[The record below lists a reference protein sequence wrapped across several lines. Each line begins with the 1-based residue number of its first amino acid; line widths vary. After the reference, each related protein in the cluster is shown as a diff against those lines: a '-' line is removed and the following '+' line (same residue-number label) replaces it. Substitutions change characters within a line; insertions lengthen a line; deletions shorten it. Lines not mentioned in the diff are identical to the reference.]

1 MYGYRI
7 AAISVAATL
16 LCSGAFG
23 AAKPK
28 PKKPAGGANQVKGVT
43 EGKVGDMLFDGHWRF
58 QVLSVSSATP
68 TYTLKVSN
76 AEEDYAK
83 YHDLADYDDASHTFT
98 AKDGNVLITV
108 DCVAK
113 NGQPKME
120 QLDWFSD
127 QQNTAL
133 TDNQSNSYTPIA
145 IDMKSNG
152 IWVTKKMLQGS
163 SEALTFVF
171 AVPTGTTP
179 QDLVVTL
186 KNWEDHKG
194 KDVRVHLTPAAN

>member
-1 MYGYRI
+1 MITGRYV
-7 AAISVAATL
+7 AITPLIVTL
-16 LCSGAFG
+16 ACSTALA

-43 EGKVGDMLFDGHWRF
+43 EGKVGSLLFDGHWRF
-58 QVLSVSSATP
+58 QVLKVDPAVD
-68 TYTLKVSN
+68 TYTMKVVNS
-76 AEEDYAK
+76 EQDYAK
-83 YHDLADYDDASHTFT
+83 YHDLADYDDATHTFT
-98 AKDGNVLITV
+98 AKSGNTLIAV
-108 DCVAK
+108 DCLAK
-113 NGQPKME
+113 NGQAKLE

-145 IDMKSNG
+145 IDMVSKG
-152 IWVTKKMLQGS
+152 VWVTKNLLQGS
-163 SEALTFVF
+163 SEKLTMVF

-194 KDVRVHLTPAAN
+194 KDVRVHLTP

>member
-1 MYGYRI
+1 MNIFRT
-7 AAISVAATL
+7 AAISTAAIL

-23 AAKPK
+23 ASKPK

-43 EGKVGDMLFDGHWRF
+43 EGKVGTLLFDGHWRF
-58 QVLSVSSATP
+58 QVLAVNPPAP

-83 YHDLADYDDASHTFT
+83 YHDLADFDEATRTFT
-98 AKDGNVLITV
+98 AKDGDVLIAV
-108 DCVAK
+108 DCLAK
-113 NGQPKME
+113 NGQAKME
-120 QLDWFSD
+120 QLDWYSD

-133 TDNQSNSYTPIA
+133 TDNRSNSYTPIA
-145 IDMKSNG
+145 IDMMSKG
-152 IWVTKKMLQGS
+152 IWVTKNLLQGS
-163 SEALTFVF
+163 SEKLTMVF

-194 KDVRVHLTPAAN
+194 RDVRIHLTP

>member
-1 MYGYRI
+1 MNVWRL
-7 AAISVAATL
+7 AAVAPSIVLMLAGATAQ
-16 LCSGAFG
+16 GAS
-23 AAKPK
+23 KPK

-58 QVLSVSSATP
+58 QVKKVDPAAATYVLTVP
-68 TYTLKVSN
+68 T

-98 AKDGNVLITV
+98 AKDGNTLIAV
-108 DCVAK
+108 ECYAK
-113 NGQPKME
+113 NAQNKVE
-120 QLDWFSD
+120 QLDWYSD

-145 IDMKSNG
+145 IDMKSSG
-152 IWVTKKMLQGS
+152 IWVTKNMLQGS
-163 SEALTFVF
+163 AEALTLVF

-194 KDVRVHLTPAAN
+194 KDVRIHLTP

>member
-1 MYGYRI
+1 
-7 AAISVAATL
+7 
-16 LCSGAFG
+16 
-23 AAKPK
+23 
-28 PKKPAGGANQVKGVT
+28 
-43 EGKVGDMLFDGHWRF
+43 MLFDGHWRF
-58 QVLSVSSATP
+58 QVLAVSAASP

-98 AKDGNVLITV
+98 AKDGNVLIAV
-108 DCVAK
+108 DCLAK
-113 NGQPKME
+113 NGQAKIE

-133 TDNQSNSYTPIA
+133 TDNQGNSYTPIA
-145 IDMKSNG
+145 IDMVSKG
-152 IWVTKKMLQGS
+152 IWVTKNLLQGS
-163 SEALTFVF
+163 SEKLTMVF

-194 KDVRVHLTPAAN
+194 HDVRVHLTQ